1 MNGNPMQMLMQFMA
15 SGKNPQQVLQQVMQQ
30 HPQVHA
36 LMNQMRQSGMN
47 PRQFAQQYLKQN
59 NIDINQIQQI
69 AQNNGIKL

>member
-30 HPQVHA
+30 HPQVYA
-36 LMNQMRQSGMN
+36 LMNQMQQSGMN
-47 PRQFAQQYLKQN
+47 PKQFAQQFLRQN